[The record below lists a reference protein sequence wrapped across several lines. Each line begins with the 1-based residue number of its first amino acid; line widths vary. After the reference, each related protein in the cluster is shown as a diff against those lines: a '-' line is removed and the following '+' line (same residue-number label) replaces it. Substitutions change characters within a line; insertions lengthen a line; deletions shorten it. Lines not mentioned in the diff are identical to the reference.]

1 MNTPNHPNRRA
12 SKGALALGAS
22 SVALGLAAAVGL
34 LWVGERGEAAASAS
48 GHVAASCIA
57 VANAV
62 FAAL

>member
-1 MNTPNHPNRRA
+1 MTTPTPPNRRA
-12 SKGALALGAS
+12 SKGALAVGAS
-22 SVALGLAAAVGL
+22 SLALGLAAAVGL

-48 GHVAASCIA
+48 GHIAASCVA